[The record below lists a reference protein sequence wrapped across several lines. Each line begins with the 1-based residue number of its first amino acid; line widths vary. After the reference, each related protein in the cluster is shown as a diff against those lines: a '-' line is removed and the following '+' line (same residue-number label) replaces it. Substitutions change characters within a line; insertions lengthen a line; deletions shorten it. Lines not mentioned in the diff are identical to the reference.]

1 MNYLHPLGK
10 ETATNIEN
18 MMERLGIDQGYR
30 VVPRFGLLFSCALRN
45 CGSCTRRKACADWLT
60 ADRDFV
66 YGPRNFVRTSNCL
79 GSFFATP
86 ASVTGRGPSV
96 EHARAGLVLRV
107 ESALV
112 VRQDA

>member
-66 YGPRNFVRTSNCL
+66 YGPPQFCPNFELLWELLCDPGIGHRTQPVR
-79 GSFFATP
+79 
-86 ASVTGRGPSV
+86 
-96 EHARAGLVLRV
+96 
-107 ESALV
+107 
-112 VRQDA
+112 